1 MIIVLIPIDS
11 VIKSNYHS
19 HRNLVLMLLK
29 RLSRFKS
36 PFDATGLFCSAMQA
50 LTISSIDAFQ

>member
-1 MIIVLIPIDS
+1 
-11 VIKSNYHS
+11 
-19 HRNLVLMLLK
+19 MLLK

-36 PFDATGLFCSAMQA
+36 PFDATGLFCLAIQA